1 MSLGEGSQFAGYTV
15 LRLLGAG
22 GMGEVFMA
30 RHPRLPRYDAL
41 KILRTDLSADAGF
54 RHRFLREA
62 DLAATLNHPNIV
74 TVYDRG
80 ETEDGQL
87 WIAMEFVDGPCAG
100 DLTRAALPSAWV
112 SHLIGEVAKGL
123 DYAHSHRVLHR
134 DIKPANFLLTG
145 ADQRVLLADFG
156 IARAFDD
163 ATALTAT
170 GSLVATAAYAA
181 PEVIEGQPADHH
193 ADIYGLGCS
202 LFRLLTGR
210 VPFDDRRGIPAML
223 VAHVTAPIPRA
234 SEIAED
240 LPSAVDD
247 VIAQALAKN
256 PADRFDTAGALADA
270 AAVALIGTSTT
281 APPRIGGTETRDW
294 QITPPRDVS
303 HPEPRSTNTI
313 SVRELVTSPAQ
324 SVAPS
329 GRDPATM
336 DLTPAATTPV
346 DHIAT
351 VRTTHSETQPAPTA
365 SADQTHAAPPAS
377 ADQTPLAAAT
387 AHNRTATDLSA
398 ARGPRHHALIAVSV
412 VALLA
417 VVATVGFFA
426 ISTIKANN
434 VTKQAAR
441 DREAARLAGQHYL
454 ESLAAGDARTALFLG
469 TQQPA
474 NQELLT
480 DKVLR
485 AQLAATPITDIAVTN
500 DPSQEPTTPADAQ
513 HLILAAKFGN
523 TDSKTTMWARRK
535 DGHWKL
541 DTTIIAIN
549 VDKPTNST
557 EAINAL
563 AIGGVSTEGTTPVW
577 VFPGTVQV
585 SSANRYIDI
594 TADTKPLLLEALS
607 ETAAR
612 PSIQPS
618 VALNEAGRQA
628 TVAAANTRL
637 HHCFHGTKPPQ
648 ECCDPDGCRALP
660 GSTPGINDDSV
671 KLLNLESTQDMT
683 YDLDANALRVRVT
696 GTLIYSAE
704 GLRYSRPLTFRQTM
718 YIHGTVDLTKEPPV
732 TVHER

>member
-15 LRLLGAG
+15 IRLLGAG

-30 RHPRLPRYDAL
+30 RHPRLPRHDAL

-87 WIAMEFVDGPCAG
+87 WIAMEFVDGPCAN
-100 DLTRAALPSAWV
+100 DIARATPSSAWV

-134 DIKPANFLLTG
+134 DIKPANFLLAE

-181 PEVIEGQPADHH
+181 PEVIEGQPADHR

-210 VPFDDRRGIPAML
+210 VPFDDSRGIPAML

-234 SEIAED
+234 SEIAEN
-240 LPSAVDD
+240 LPPAVDD

-270 AAVALIGTSTT
+270 AAAALIGTSTT
-281 APPRIGGTETRDW
+281 APPHISGTETRSW
-294 QITPPRDVS
+294 QIMPPRDVS
-303 HPEPRSTNTI
+303 RPEAAGSTNAI
-313 SVRELVTSPAQ
+313 PVRELATSPAQ

-329 GRDPATM
+329 GRDPATI
-336 DLTPAATTPV
+336 DLTTAATAPA
-346 DHIAT
+346 DHIASAC
-351 VRTTHSETQPAPTA
+351 TTQSETQTAPTV
-365 SADQTHAAPPAS
+365 S
-377 ADQTPLAAAT
+377 ADQTPLAAT
-387 AHNRTATDLSA
+387 TEPNRTATALSA
-398 ARGPRHHALIAVSV
+398 ARGARRHALIAASV
-412 VALLA
+412 VAVLA
-417 VVATVGFFA
+417 VVATLGFFA

-434 VTKQAAR
+434 VTNQAAR

-454 ESLAAGDARTALFLG
+454 EALAAGDARTALFLG

-485 AQLAATPITDIAVTN
+485 AQLAATPLTDIAVTN
-500 DPSQEPTTPADAQ
+500 DPSQDPTTPADAQ

-523 TDSKTTMWARRK
+523 IASKTTMWARRR
-535 DGHWKL
+535 DGQWRL
-541 DTTIIAIN
+541 DTTVIAIN
-549 VDKPTNST
+549 IDKPTNST
-557 EAINAL
+557 EATNAL
-563 AIGGVSTEGTTPVW
+563 AIGGVSTKGATPVW

-607 ETAAR
+607 ETAAH

-618 VALNEAGRQA
+618 MALNEAGRQA

-660 GSTPGINDDSV
+660 GSTPGINDDSI

-732 TVHER
+732 TVH